1 MERMTAEKAVKLLAE
16 HGTNL
21 SLVEATIVVEFL
33 RKLAKI
39 AVAQY
44 LRAETDLPQENED
57 DFTRKTA

>member
-1 MERMTAEKAVKLLAE
+1 MEKMTAEKAVKLLAE

-21 SLVEATIVVEFL
+21 SLAEATIVVEFL
-33 RKLAKI
+33 RKLAKM

-44 LRAETDLPQENED
+44 LRAETDLPRENED